1 MSKHT
6 TYRGTIIDMD
16 MLKYQNQHQVALGNA
31 KLNARGDKIGSGG
44 TVIKTREELLQEK
57 EREMQIPDYI
67 PEHQSQSTD
76 YSGDDGWDDSNF
88 EVEHVVVQ
96 NEESIDPS
104 IAPPIVSEEKKAPRR
119 AKTKD
124 QE

>member
-67 PEHQSQSTD
+67 PEHQAQSTD
-76 YSGDDGWDDSNF
+76 YSDDGWDDASF

-96 NEESIDPS
+96 NEETVDPS
-104 IAPPIVSEEKKAPRR
+104 VAPEEKKAPRR

>member
-31 KLNARGDKIGSGG
+31 NLNARGDKIGSGG
-44 TVIKTREELLQEK
+44 TVVKTREELIAEK
-57 EREMQIPDYI
+57 EREMQIPDFI
-67 PEHQSQSTD
+67 PEHQLHSTE
-76 YSGDDGWDDSNF
+76 YSTEEVWDDESF
-88 EVEHVVVQ
+88 EIQPQV
-96 NEESIDPS
+96 EESE
-104 IAPPIVSEEKKAPRR
+104 AEVSEEKKAPRR

>member
-16 MLKYQNQHQVALGNA
+16 LLKFQNQNNVALGNA
-31 KLNARGDKIGSGG
+31 RMNARGDKIGSGG
-44 TVIKTREELLQEK
+44 TIIKTREELLREK
-57 EREMQIPDYI
+57 EQEMQIPDFI
-67 PEHQSQSTD
+67 PEHQLHSTE
-76 YSGDDGWDDSNF
+76 YTADDWDDSAF
-88 EVEHVVVQ
+88 EVDAPEK
-96 NEESIDPS
+96 EST
-104 IAPPIVSEEKKAPRR
+104 EEKKAPRR

>member
-31 KLNARGDKIGSGG
+31 NLNARGDKIGSGG
-44 TVIKTREELLQEK
+44 TVIKTREELIQEK
-57 EREMQIPDYI
+57 EREMQIPDFV
-67 PEHQSQSTD
+67 PEHQLHSTEI
-76 YSGDDGWDDSNF
+76 GTDDGWDDSSF
-88 EVEHVVVQ
+88 EVEPFEQVEQ
-96 NEESIDPS
+96 
-104 IAPPIVSEEKKAPRR
+104 VSEEKKAPRR

>member
-6 TYRGTIIDMD
+6 TYRGTTIDMD

-31 KLNARGDKIGSGG
+31 SLNARGDKIGSGG
-44 TVIKTREELLQEK
+44 TVIKTREELIQEK
-57 EREMQIPDYI
+57 EREMQIPDFI
-67 PEHQSQSTD
+67 PEHQLHSTE
-76 YSGDDGWDDSNF
+76 YSTEEVWDDESF
-88 EVEHVVVQ
+88 EVQPQEPEV
-96 NEESIDPS
+96 E
-104 IAPPIVSEEKKAPRR
+104 VSEEKKAPRR